1 VQSSHECSLFVGT
14 DTDVDCSVEQVGFSV
29 STMKILADNVFVAR
43 QVSVAV
49 AACENFVNHVTVVIV
64 IAIVVVIVAIVVVH
78 VLVIVSLCEGRIIVV
93 IVVLKVVE

>member
-1 VQSSHECSLFVGT
+1 MFVGT

-49 AACENFVNHVTVVIV
+49 AACENFVNHITVIV
-64 IAIVVVIVAIVVVH
+64 TIIAIVVVH
-78 VLVIVSLCEGRIIVV
+78 VLVIVVSLCEGRIIVV
-93 IVVLKVVE
+93 IIVVVLKVVE